1 MAAQTTLKAQDSGPP
16 PPPRTAQPEAQ
27 ADEDRRQ
34 SPPPLLRSGRR
45 KRKMHGVSSQSTQAL
60 TPQAGA
66 QKTEVINTNLRPH
79 CQSVKSCYF
88 EKGILYC

>member
-66 QKTEVINTNLRPH
+66 QKTEVIQIFKTSLSD
-79 CQSVKSCYF
+79 CK
-88 EKGILYC
+88 ELLL